1 MAALGVSGYKTGIYV
16 GILGGEILGGT
27 SPGDIS
33 IIDPEVMDIAFNLE
47 RAAMLGI
54 ELPTEEL
61 TIADVVF
68 QTIGSSRY

>member
-1 MAALGVSGYKTGIYV
+1 MVWRGYDFDTAGSRWQR
-16 GILGGEILGGT
+16 T
-27 SPGDIS
+27 
-33 IIDPEVMDIAFNLE
+33 IAFNLE

-61 TIADVVF
+61 IIADVVF